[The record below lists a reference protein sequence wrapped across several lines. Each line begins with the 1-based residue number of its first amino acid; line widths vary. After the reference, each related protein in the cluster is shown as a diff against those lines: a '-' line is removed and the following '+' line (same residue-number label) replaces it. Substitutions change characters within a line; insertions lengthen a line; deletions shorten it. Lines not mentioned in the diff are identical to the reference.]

1 MIFSYFVQRRY
12 IDKNNV
18 ATLVDEFYHLLR
30 FAVDIGSQQSCKL
43 TYAVVVMD
51 NIITRFQLIEL
62 LYEHRCLASSG
73 SIRPQGIFV
82 QTIEYLMVGKKAYF
96 QVVVHKTL
104 VQTTF
109 DSFECDII
117 ASIIENTLYTVG
129 LLAAVGR
136 YKYTVSFSDIIAYIL
151 RY

>member
-1 MIFSYFVQRRY
+1 
-12 IDKNNV
+12 
-18 ATLVDEFYHLLR
+18 
-30 FAVDIGSQQSCKL
+30 
-43 TYAVVVMD
+43 
-51 NIITRFQLIEL
+51 
-62 LYEHRCLASSG
+62 
-73 SIRPQGIFV
+73 
-82 QTIEYLMVGKKAYF
+82 MVGKKAYF

-136 YKYTVSFSDIIAYIL
+136 YKYTVSFGNIIAYIL